1 MPTIILDKS
10 MVNSQDLKSLDAI
23 HADESFFG
31 HPRGLATLFFTEMW
45 ERFSYYGMRA
55 ILMLYMVHQISQGG
69 LGFGKDKA
77 GSVYGLYTSM
87 VYLLCLGGGWIADR
101 VTGQRRAVLIG
112 AIFITLGEFCLVMP
126 TEVSFYAG
134 LVLLMM
140 GTGLLKG
147 NVSTIVGQLYRKGD
161 PRRDSGFSIFYMGI
175 NIGAL
180 IAPIFCGWVGERISW
195 RLGFGVAGIGMLAGL
210 IQYLVQGKY
219 LGPAG
224 LHPATTGDSELDLKQ
239 KRSAL
244 VAVGASLGV
253 FALLAILGAT
263 GVVPMTA
270 TTIGNAQ
277 GWLLM
282 IISIAVF
289 SWLLLGRGWSPAE
302 RKRSAAVMVLFVAAA
317 LFWASFEQAGSTLSL
332 FAEENTNRHLPFGF
346 LFPASWYQFVQPIF
360 VVTLAPVFAWLWLAL
375 GRRRLEPP
383 SPGKFTLGLI
393 FAGLAFAILIPPAKA
408 AANGAQ
414 VAMWW
419 LIGTYFLQTLGEL
432 SLSPVGLSAMSKL
445 APDRAGGFMMGI
457 WFLSTSIGNWLAGK
471 AASLS
476 ASMSMP
482 TLFGAVA
489 GFSLV
494 AALVLAVLIKP
505 TVKLMSGVK

>member
-1 MPTIILDKS
+1 
-10 MVNSQDLKSLDAI
+10 MVHEDEQKSLDAVR
-23 HADESFFG
+23 ADTSFFG

-55 ILMLYMVHQISQGG
+55 ILILYMVHQISQGG

-77 GSVYGLYTSM
+77 GAVYGLYTSM
-87 VYLLCLGGGWIADR
+87 VYLLCLGGGWLADR
-101 VTGQRRAVLIG
+101 VTGQRRAVLLG
-112 AIFITLGEFCLVMP
+112 GIFIAAGEFSLVVP
-126 TEVSFYAG
+126 TEASFYLG

-147 NVSTIVGQLYRKGD
+147 NVSTIVGQLYAKGD

-180 IAPIFCGWVGERISW
+180 IAPLFCGWVGERVSW

-210 IQYLVQGKY
+210 VQYVLQGKH
-219 LGPAG
+219 LGSAG
-224 LHPATTGDSELDLKQ
+224 LHPASTGNIELDRRQ
-239 KRSAL
+239 KRNSLLAVGSAL
-244 VAVGASLGV
+244 GF
-253 FALLAILGAT
+253 FALLGILGAI
-263 GVVPMTA
+263 GVLPMTA
-270 TTIGNAQ
+270 TIISNAQ
-277 GWLLM
+277 GWLLLG
-282 IISIAVF
+282 ISVAVF
-289 SWLLLGRGWSPAE
+289 SWLLLGGGWSPTE
-302 RKRSAAVMVLFVAAA
+302 RKRSAAVLVLFVSSA
-317 LFWASFEQAGSTLSL
+317 LFWASFEQAGSTLSI
-332 FAEENTNRHLPFGF
+332 FADENTNRHLPFGL
-346 LFPASWYQFVQPIF
+346 LFPASWFQSVQPVL
-360 VVTLAPVFAWLWLAL
+360 VVALAPVFAWLWLAL
-375 GRRRLEPP
+375 NRRRLEPP
-383 SPGKFTLGLI
+383 SPGKFALGLL
-393 FAGLAFAILIPPAKA
+393 FAGLAFAILVPPSKVAVH
-408 AANGAQ
+408 GEQ

-432 SLSPVGLSAMSKL
+432 SLSPIGLSAISKL

-471 AASLS
+471 AESLS
-476 ASMSMP
+476 VSMPMP

-494 AALVLAVLIKP
+494 AALALAVLIKP